1 MYAYITMSHRT
12 QIILS
17 DDQYALLLEESGR
30 SGLGLAELVRRAV
43 TRCYGDVTPNER
55 VLRLRETS
63 GTWLG
68 AEALDGESYVERLR
82 QGMARRMA
90 TWE

>member
-1 MYAYITMSHRT
+1 MYGYITMSHRT
-12 QIILS
+12 QITLT
-17 DDQYALLLEESGR
+17 DDQYTLLQEESDR

-43 TRCYGDVTPNER
+43 ARCYGDVTPNER
-55 VLRLRETS
+55 VHRLRETS

-68 AEALDGESYVERLR
+68 AEGMDGETYVERLR

-90 TWE
+90 AWE